1 MASIAAIIG
10 RILLAV
16 LFVVSGATKLM
27 TVPATEAMITGAGLP
42 SGLAVAVGVFEVV
55 AGLCLAIGLMT
66 RLASILLVGFTVLA
80 TLFFHLGNL
89 ADPMQQAMVLKNV
102 AICGGLLMVFAH
114 SQLWYGW
121 DRITRDRRGEIAA
134 REAEERA
141 REAELRAAR
150 AEGAAEA
157 ARERQVVVERD

>member
-42 SGLAVAVGVFEVV
+42 SGLAVATGVFEVV

-66 RLASILLVGFTVLA
+66 RLASILLVGFTLLA
-80 TLFFHLGNL
+80 TLFFHLRDL
-89 ADPMQQAMVLKNV
+89 SDPMQQAMVLKNV

-121 DRITRDRRGEIAA
+121 DRINRDRRGEVAA

-157 ARERQVVVERD
+157 AREHQVVVDRD

>member
-1 MASIAAIIG
+1 
-10 RILLAV
+10 
-16 LFVVSGATKLM
+16 
-27 TVPATEAMITGAGLP
+27 
-42 SGLAVAVGVFEVV
+42 
-55 AGLCLAIGLMT
+55 
-66 RLASILLVGFTVLA
+66 
-80 TLFFHLGNL
+80 
-89 ADPMQQAMVLKNV
+89 
-102 AICGGLLMVFAH
+102 MVFAH